1 MGKVYLQSVVLSK
14 LNGKSFLNNG
24 SMYAHCVCGAF
35 FVFCLYWN
43 SLMKFPLEPPAFT
56 LVEVGG
62 GDGNLTIP
70 FGESVL

>member
-1 MGKVYLQSVVLSK
+1 
-14 LNGKSFLNNG
+14 
-24 SMYAHCVCGAF
+24 MYAHCVCGAF
-35 FVFCLYWN
+35 FIFCMYWN